1 MNDLNKRLAALSPE
15 QRALLEKQLK
25 KQGLDTL
32 VKKEDS
38 GTIAVTLPGADS
50 SQPAFKG
57 AGLQKK
63 ERDPN
68 KGMDFS
74 LYFFSGDGSTASRDK
89 YRLLVDCAKHGDE
102 HGYAAIWTPERHFQ
116 DFGGLYPNPA
126 VLSAA
131 LAMVTKNI
139 ELRAGSVAIPL
150 HHPIRVAEE
159 WSVVDNLSGGR
170 IAICA
175 ASGWHPNDFILSPK
189 PNMDYYKNRRNEMID
204 ALDII
209 QRLWQGETV
218 TMTGIDG
225 EEVSTRILPRPIQ
238 KNLEFWFASQGAPE
252 TLVKAGEMGGHILTG
267 LVNQPLHELEQKI
280 KLYRDA
286 RAKAGHDPETGKV
299 AVMLH
304 TFLGTDNNTVKEQA
318 RTPLTNYLRTFLRQQ
333 DNFKSDFDL
342 ATEADKDALVSFAY
356 ERYFEESTLL
366 GTVDKCETL
375 INNLIDIGVTEV
387 ACLVDFGLE
396 PETVLE
402 GLTHLNELQ
411 ERYRVKLSVQGVQ

>member
-32 VKKEDS
+32 VKKEDGNMAVSIS
-38 GTIAVTLPGADS
+38 GEGAS
-50 SQPAFKG
+50 TAFKG
-57 AGLQKK
+57 TGLQKK

-89 YRLLVDCAKHGDE
+89 YKLLLDCAKHGDE
-102 HGYAAIWTPERHFQ
+102 HGYAAVWTPERHFQ

-131 LAMVTKNI
+131 LAMVTKEI
-139 ELRAGSVAIPL
+139 ELRAGSVAVPL

-175 ASGWHPNDFILSPK
+175 ASGWHPNDFILAPK
-189 PNMDYYKNRRNEMID
+189 PTPAYYKNRRNEMID
-204 ALDII
+204 SLDII
-209 QRLWQGETV
+209 QRLWKGETV
-218 TMTGIDG
+218 TMEGIDG
-225 EEVSTRILPRPIQ
+225 EPVQTRMLPRPIQ
-238 KNLEFWFASQGAPE
+238 PELEFWFASQGAPE
-252 TLVKAGEMGGHILTG
+252 TLIKAGEMGGHILTG

-280 KLYRDA
+280 KLYREA
-286 RAKAGHDPETGKV
+286 REKAGHDPAKGKV
-299 AVMLH
+299 SVMLH
-304 TFLGTDNNTVKEQA
+304 TFLGTDNSVVKEQA
-318 RTPLTNYLRTFLRQQ
+318 RKPLTNYLRTFLRQQ

-366 GTVDKCETL
+366 GTVDKCENL
-375 INNLIDIGVTEV
+375 INNLIEVGVTEV

-396 PETVLE
+396 HQTVLE
-402 GLTHLNELQ
+402 GLTHLNELKD
-411 ERYRVKLSVQGVQ
+411 RYRVKQTV